1 MVPIASLITG
11 TYNIEWGSLIY
22 AQVLAINI
30 KGSSPMSG
38 TGTGAKIITNP
49 DAPLNLRNDADITLA
64 TQIGIRWEIGVKD
77 GGSPVFAY

>member
-1 MVPIASLITG
+1 
-11 TYNIEWGSLIY
+11 
-22 AQVLAINI
+22 
-30 KGSSPMSG
+30 MSG